1 MVKHISKLI
10 SILLAISSSTFAKE
24 KTRLTTTLRRQRL
37 TKNRLKQQQI
47 NTRKLEDFTFGPD
60 ESSTG
65 YLQPEYNDA
74 DEEGGVGE
82 EITSRG
88 YAWPPLD
95 PTEIASIE
103 EDEIDGDI
111 EYVVEKP
118 SNPPTWLD
126 DGFGADD
133 FWEVGEDDEPTATP
147 TWLDEEE
154 HDDDFF
160 WE

>member
-1 MVKHISKLI
+1 M
-10 SILLAISSSTFAKE
+10 
-24 KTRLTTTLRRQRL
+24 TTTLRRHI
-37 TKNRLKQQQI
+37 TNRLKQQQD

-60 ESSTG
+60 EGDEGTS
-65 YLQPEYNDA
+65 YLLPEYNDA
-74 DEEGGVGE
+74 EEGEEGE

-95 PTEIASIE
+95 PVEIAAIE
-103 EDEIDGDI
+103 EDENDGDT

-126 DGFGADD
+126 DAFGADD
-133 FWEVGEDDEPTATP
+133 FWEVGEEDDDEPTASP

>member
-10 SILLAISSSTFAKE
+10 SILLAVSSTFAKE
-24 KTRLTTTLRRQRL
+24 ETITTLRRQRL
-37 TKNRLKQQQI
+37 IKNRLKQQQI
-47 NTRKLEDFTFGPD
+47 NTRKLEGFTFGPG
-60 ESSTG
+60 EGSTG
-65 YLQPEYNDA
+65 YQLPEYNDT
-74 DEEGGVGE
+74 EEGGEGE

-95 PTEIASIE
+95 PAELTAIE
-103 EDEIDGDI
+103 EDDIDGDI
-111 EYVVEKP
+111 EYVADKP

-126 DGFGADD
+126 DAFGADD
-133 FWEVGEDDEPTATP
+133 FWEVGEDDDEPEPTASP

>member
-10 SILLAISSSTFAKE
+10 SILLAASSTFAKE
-24 KTRLTTTLRRQRL
+24 KTITTLRRQRL
-37 TKNRLKQQQI
+37 IKNRLNKQHQI
-47 NTRKLEDFTFGPD
+47 NNRQLEDFTFGPD

-65 YLQPEYNDA
+65 YQLPEYDNA
-74 DEEGGVGE
+74 EEGGEGE
-82 EITSRG
+82 EIISRG

-95 PTEIASIE
+95 PVEIASIE

-111 EYVVEKP
+111 EYVVDKP

-126 DGFGADD
+126 DAFGVDD
-133 FWEVGEDDEPTATP
+133 FWEVGEDYDEPTSP